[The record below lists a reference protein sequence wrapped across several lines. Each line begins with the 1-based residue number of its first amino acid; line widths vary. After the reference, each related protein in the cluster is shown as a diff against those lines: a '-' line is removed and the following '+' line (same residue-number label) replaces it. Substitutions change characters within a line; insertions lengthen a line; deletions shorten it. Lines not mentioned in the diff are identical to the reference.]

1 MLALRQYSLV
11 GSVALLSLAACDR
24 SQPVGPFLEAAA
36 TGTAGPTVKP
46 PSIANAVVTSESR
59 IDLSW
64 LDNSANET
72 GFEVWRSA
80 TGPDGTF
87 AQVAGT
93 GANVTSYGD
102 GGLKP
107 LTQYCYRVRAVR
119 TYDGKTSYSAFSNTT
134 CATTPAPPAPN
145 APSATNAVPS
155 NSNTVVVTWTDN
167 SANEDG
173 FRVERSPDGG
183 TSWAPVSTTSANV
196 TSLTDGGRSSEQQV
210 CYHVIA
216 FNAGGDSPPSNTA
229 CTTPPA
235 APTGLTATGVDGPA
249 IALAWTDKSA
259 VEDGYEVQRSTD
271 GATFSHLANLPANST
286 SYRDAAVASNTTYW
300 YRVRAKKDGG
310 SSDVSNSASAATAS
324 APPATPS
331 GTDAYPDGSTAVT
344 IVWTDQSMNED
355 GFRVERSTD
364 GGTSWN
370 AAGTTGMS
378 ASWFTDV
385 GRASEQRVCYRVVAF
400 NTRGDSPPSNMDCAT
415 PAAAPSDLTATSIDA
430 QTTDLVWTDNSA
442 VEDSYEV
449 WAMDAFEPA
458 YQIATLP
465 ANSTSLHGTVVCD
478 GSWCWGF
485 AVVARKDG
493 GYSDWVQVFTQPIGG
508 VN

>member
-1 MLALRQYSLV
+1 M
-11 GSVALLSLAACDR
+11 
-24 SQPVGPFLEAAA
+24 
-36 TGTAGPTVKP
+36 
-46 PSIANAVVTSESR
+46 
-59 IDLSW
+59 
-64 LDNSANET
+64 
-72 GFEVWRSA
+72 
-80 TGPDGTF
+80 
-87 AQVAGT
+87 
-93 GANVTSYGD
+93 
-102 GGLKP
+102 
-107 LTQYCYRVRAVR
+107 
-119 TYDGKTSYSAFSNTT
+119 
-134 CATTPAPPAPN
+134 
-145 APSATNAVPS
+145 
-155 NSNTVVVTWTDN
+155 
-167 SANEDG
+167 
-173 FRVERSPDGG
+173 
-183 TSWAPVSTTSANV
+183 
-196 TSLTDGGRSSEQQV
+196 
-210 CYHVIA
+210 
-216 FNAGGDSPPSNTA
+216 
-229 CTTPPA
+229 
-235 APTGLTATGVDGPA
+235 
-249 IALAWTDKSA
+249 
-259 VEDGYEVQRSTD
+259 QRSTD

-430 QTTDLVWTDNSA
+430 QTPDLVWTDNSA

>member
-134 CATTPAPPAPN
+134 CAT
-145 APSATNAVPS
+145 
-155 NSNTVVVTWTDN
+155 
-167 SANEDG
+167 
-173 FRVERSPDGG
+173 
-183 TSWAPVSTTSANV
+183 
-196 TSLTDGGRSSEQQV
+196 
-210 CYHVIA
+210 
-216 FNAGGDSPPSNTA
+216 
-229 CTTPPA
+229 PPA
-235 APTGLTATGVDGPA
+235 APTGLTAIGVDGPA

-458 YQIATLP
+458 YQIDTLP